1 MAAEAVGGVAI
12 QFLLEKL
19 ISVSAEQINLY
30 RDFKKDLQRLK
41 SSLTMIQSFL
51 NDAEKKQITDE
62 AVERWLHKLEGVAFD
77 ADNVLDELHYQHL
90 SKEIHNQDKM
100 KKNKCHFFFPHCI
113 PNTHRLKMAR
123 KIKDVLQNLEEIN
136 KEATDYGLQ
145 KAVVGAYAPVTG
157 SSAGRETDA
166 FNIDPI
172 FLGREGDVS
181 EIVKT
186 ITTLPNDQV
195 LSILPIVG
203 MGGLGKTTVARNVLD
218 HEAIKAHFAKRFWVH
233 VSQNFDAKILFNKIL
248 TSLTGTNARLGD
260 KQAVLEELQKK
271 LGAQRFLLVLDDV
284 WNENHEIWGDFIN
297 PLRKIT
303 SATGNGIVVTTRSEN
318 VASLVKTF
326 PTMHK
331 LNNLSEDECWSIIKT
346 KSFGEGAIPS
356 EFERIGVSIAKRCQ
370 GLPLAARVVGGLLRG
385 KSINEWMSIDEKW
398 LSDLKDENPVS
409 KILKLSFDH
418 LSPPSLKKCFAYCS
432 IYPKGYFLERE
443 RLVELWMA
451 EGFLGGNDDME
462 ILGNKFFNK
471 LLENSLLLQVAKT
484 SSRYNMH
491 DLVHDLASSILNS
504 SDQVRYMGRQSCA
517 SLNEQA
523 TWLRSLLSNDKICI
537 LVFSKFKSLHVLIL
551 MGNCVEELP
560 NSINELIHLRCLDV
574 SGTKLKY
581 LPDSV
586 GELYH
591 LQTLRAS
598 NYVLKKLPNTLKNLI
613 GLRHL
618 HIPRIELPA
627 EMGRLTSLRTL
638 PYFGVGDEKGCR
650 ISELECLKNLK
661 GKLEIYNLEKVH
673 DKEEAKRADLLR
685 KPNIVDLVLTWD
697 EDREGGN
704 GDESVLEGLQPHPNL
719 ESLKICGFGG
729 RSLPSWCSKMS
740 RLNKLMEIR
749 LEDCKKC
756 EQVPM
761 LGHLPHLKN
770 LYLDGLVN
778 VRSIGSSFYGI
789 DDKCVSFPALERL
802 ELREMSELT
811 EWLKAELPS
820 AAPENDQRLVL
831 FPRLEYLQIRYC
843 WQLKSAPSHFP
854 CLKELLIDEVESEL
868 PLASICGINLISLTK
883 LQIESIDGL
892 TCLPD
897 WLFLKNQNLSELEIT
912 DCRNLTHL
920 VPCLEGGGTALTDLE
935 IRNCPELRELPD
947 DLHTLSAL
955 ENLTIYGCSKLKTIP
970 YPHETHNDDDDEQL
984 LLGLSCLRRLSI
996 VYCDELTNLPIELCA
1011 ESLES
1016 LRLDGLMNL
1025 RMNMGTLIGY
1035 CLQKMPRLS
1044 KLMIVDVPTTNNPW
1058 EIVSSFSF
1066 CNLKNLTISCDE
1078 YSVSVVDA
1086 ILKASAKSLYTLQL
1100 HGTEHSRELPGQ
1112 LQHLTALFMLYLLD
1126 FGEMEELPDWVI
1138 GNNNLSSSLQLLSLS
1153 GCKKLRY
1160 LPSKEAMLRVTNLSI
1175 SNCPMLHIKG
1185 GDSDYGS
1192 EWPKISHTPSV
1203 YVDGV
1208 QIPTHAQ

>member
-62 AVERWLHKLEGVAFD
+62 AVERWLHKLEGQNEEEEQVP
-77 ADNVLDELHYQHL
+77 
-90 SKEIHNQDKM
+90 
-100 KKNKCHFFFPHCI
+100 FFL

-123 KIKDVLQNLEEIN
+123 KIKDVLQNLEAIN

-157 SSAGRETDA
+157 SSAGWETDA

-186 ITTLPNDQV
+186 MTTLPNDQV

-248 TSLTGTNARLGD
+248 TTLTGTNAALGD
-260 KQAVLEELQKK
+260 KQAVLEKLQKE
-271 LGAQRFLLVLDDV
+271 LGAHRFLLVLDDV

-331 LNNLSEDECWSIIKT
+331 LNNLSEDECWSIIKA
-346 KSFGEGAIPS
+346 KSFGEGDIPS

-370 GLPLAARVVGGLLRG
+370 GLPLAAKVVGGLLRD
-385 KSINEWMSIDEKW
+385 KSIDEWMSIDEKW

-462 ILGNKFFNK
+462 ILGNKFFNR
-471 LLENSLLLQVAKT
+471 LLENSLLLQVAKI

-491 DLVHDLASSILNS
+491 DLVHDLASSVLNS
-504 SDQVRYMGRQSCA
+504 SDQVRYMGWQSCA

-537 LVFSKFKSLHVLIL
+537 LMFSKFKSLHVLIL
-551 MGNCVEELP
+551 MGNCVGELP
-560 NSINELIHLRCLDV
+560 SSINELIHLRCLDV
-574 SGTKLKY
+574 SDTKLKC

-591 LQTLRAS
+591 LQTLRAGK
-598 NYVLKKLPNTLKNLI
+598 YGLKKLPNTLKNLI

-618 HIPRIELPA
+618 HIPRNELPP

-650 ISELECLKNLK
+650 ITELECLKNLE
-661 GKLEIYNLEKVH
+661 GKLEIFNLEKVR
-673 DKEEAKRADLLR
+673 DKEEATRADLLR
-685 KPNIVDLVLTWD
+685 KPNLVELVLKWS
-697 EDREGGN
+697 REAGN
-704 GDESVLEGLQPHPNL
+704 GNESVLEGLQPHPNL

-729 RSLPSWCSKMS
+729 RSLPSWCSNMS
-740 RLNKLMEIR
+740 GLNKLMEIR
-749 LEDCKKC
+749 LERCKEC

-778 VRSIGSSFYGI
+778 
-789 DDKCVSFPALERL
+789 
-802 ELREMSELT
+802 LRRMPELT
-811 EWLKAELPS
+811 EWLEAELPS
-820 AAPENDQRLVL
+820 AAPENDQRLVV
-831 FPRLEYLQIRYC
+831 FPRLVYLQIKYC
-843 WQLKSAPSHFP
+843 RKLKSAPS
-854 CLKELLIDEVESEL
+854 
-868 PLASICGINLISLTK
+868 
-883 LQIESIDGL
+883 
-892 TCLPD
+892 
-897 WLFLKNQNLSELEIT
+897 
-912 DCRNLTHL
+912 
-920 VPCLEGGGTALTDLE
+920 GGTALRNLE
-935 IRNCPELRELPD
+935 IRKCPELRELPD

-955 ENLTIYGCSKLKTIP
+955 EKLAIYGCSKLKTIP
-970 YPHETHNDDDDEQL
+970 YPHETHNDDVDEQL

-996 VYCDELTNLPIELCA
+996 EHCDELTNLPIELCV

-1016 LRLDGLMNL
+1016 LTLSGLMNL

-1035 CLQKMPRLS
+1035 CMQKMPRLS
-1044 KLMIVDVPTTNNPW
+1044 ELMIVDVPTTNNPW
-1058 EIVSSFSF
+1058 EIV
-1066 CNLKNLTISCDE
+1066 
-1078 YSVSVVDA
+1078 VVDA
-1086 ILKASAKSLYTLQL
+1086 ILKATTKSLYGLAL
-1100 HGTEHSRELPGQ
+1100 HGTERSRELPGQ
-1112 LQHLTALFMLYLLD
+1112 LQHLTALSRLRLYD

-1138 GNNNLSSSLQLLSLS
+1138 GNNNNDNNNLSSSMHMLSLY

-1160 LPSKEAMLRVTNLSI
+1160 LPSKEAMLRLITLNI
-1175 SNCPMLHIKG
+1175 SDCPMLDIKG

-1192 EWPKISHTPSV
+1192 EWPQISHIPRV
-1203 YVDGV
+1203 YVDGN

>member
-1 MAAEAVGGVAI
+1 MIKDFLDDADKQQITREAV
-12 QFLLEKL
+12 K
-19 ISVSAEQINLY
+19 
-30 RDFKKDLQRLK
+30 
-41 SSLTMIQSFL
+41 
-51 NDAEKKQITDE
+51 
-62 AVERWLHKLEGVAFD
+62 RWLKKLEVVAFD
-77 ADNVLDELHYQHL
+77 ADNVLDEINYQLL
-90 SKEIHNQDKM
+90 SNQIQTKVRG
-100 KKNKCHFFFPHCI
+100 FILRPI
-113 PNTHRLKMAR
+113 RRIKMAR
-123 KIKDVLQNLEEIN
+123 KIKDINQNLEEIN
-136 KEATDYGLQ
+136 LEANKYGLE
-145 KAVVGAYAPVTG
+145 KTVVGEYAPITHL
-157 SSAGRETDA
+157 ETDS

-186 ITTLPNDQV
+186 MTTLPNDQV

-218 HEAIKAHFAKRFWVH
+218 HEAIKAHFTKCFWVH

-248 TSLTGTNARLGD
+248 TSLTGTNAGLGD

-297 PLRKIT
+297 SLRKIT

-346 KSFGEGAIPS
+346 KSFGEGDIPS

-370 GLPLAARVVGGLLRG
+370 GLPLAAKVVGGLLRD
-385 KSINEWMSIDEKW
+385 KSIDEWLSIDEKW

-537 LVFSKFKSLHVLIL
+537 LMFSKFKSLHVLIL
-551 MGNCVEELP
+551 MDNCVEELP

-574 SGTKLKY
+574 SDTKNKC

-618 HIPRIELPA
+618 HIRRIELPP
-627 EMGRLTSLRTL
+627 EIGRLTSLRTL
-638 PYFGVGDEKGCR
+638 PYFGVGDEKGR
-650 ISELECLKNLK
+650 GIGELECLKNLE
-661 GKLEIYNLEKVH
+661 GKLEIYSLEKVR
-673 DKEEAKRADLLR
+673 DKEEAKRADLLQ
-685 KPNIVDLVLTWD
+685 KPNIVELVLTWSY
-697 EDREGGN
+697 REGGN
-704 GDESVLEGLQPHPNL
+704 GNESVLEGLQPHPNL

-740 RLNKLMEIR
+740 GLNKLREIR
-749 LEDCKKC
+749 LEDCIEC

-770 LYLDGLVN
+770 LYLIYLVN

-789 DDKCVSFPALERL
+789 DEKCVSFPALERL
-802 ELREMSELT
+802 ELSGMPELT
-811 EWLKAELPS
+811 EWLEAELPS
-820 AAPENDQRLVL
+820 AAPENDQRLVV
-831 FPRLEYLQIRYC
+831 FPRLEYLRIGYC
-843 WQLKSAPSHFP
+843 RKLKSAPSHFP

-868 PLASICGINLISLTK
+868 PLVSICGINLISLTK
-883 LQIESIDGL
+883 LHIQSIDGL

-897 WLFLKNQNLSELEIT
+897 WLFRKNQNLSKLKIKG
-912 DCRNLTHL
+912 CHNLTHL
-920 VPCLEGGGTALTDLE
+920 VPCLEGGGTALRDLE
-935 IRNCPELRELPD
+935 IQNCPELRELPD

-955 ENLTIYGCSKLKTIP
+955 ENLAIYGCSKLKTIP

-996 VYCDELTNLPIELCA
+996 IKCGGLTNLPSEMIESCA

-1016 LRLDGLMNL
+1016 LRL
-1025 RMNMGTLIGY
+1025 
-1035 CLQKMPRLS
+1035 S
-1044 KLMIVDVPTTNNPW
+1044 
-1058 EIVSSFSF
+1058 EIVGSFSP
-1066 CNLKNLTISCDE
+1066 CNLIDLSISCDE
-1078 YSVSVVDA
+1078 YSISAVDA
-1086 ILKASAKSLYTLQL
+1086 ILKATTKSLHRLTL
-1100 HGTEHSRELPGQ
+1100 HGTAHSRELPGQ
-1112 LQHLTALFMLYLLD
+1112 LQHLTALSTLWLYD

-1138 GNNNLSSSLQLLSLS
+1138 GNNNNNNNNLSSSLQILYLSR
-1153 GCKKLRY
+1153 CKKLRY
-1160 LPSKEAMLRVTNLSI
+1160 LPSKEAMLRLTKLHI
-1175 SNCPMLHIKG
+1175 SACPMLHIKG
-1185 GDSDYGS
+1185 RDGDYGS
-1192 EWPKISHTPSV
+1192 ERPKISHIPFV
-1203 YVDGV
+1203 YVDWV

>member
-30 RDFKKDLQRLK
+30 RDFNKELKRLK

-100 KKNKCHFFFPHCI
+100 KKKNKCHFFFPHCI

-123 KIKDVLQNLEEIN
+123 KIKDVLQNLEAIN

-166 FNIDPI
+166 FSIDPI
-172 FLGREGDVS
+172 FLGRESDVS

-186 ITTLPNDQV
+186 MTTLPNDQV
-195 LSILPIVG
+195 LSILPIFG

-218 HEAIKAHFAKRFWVH
+218 HEAVKAHFAKRFWVH

-248 TSLTGTNARLGD
+248 TSLTGTNTELGD

-271 LGAQRFLLVLDDV
+271 LGAHRFLLVLDDV

-297 PLRKIT
+297 SLRKIT

-331 LNNLSEDECWSIIKT
+331 LNNLLETECWSIIKT
-346 KSFGEGAIPS
+346 KSFGEGDIPS
-356 EFERIGVSIAKRCQ
+356 EFERIGVSIAKRCK
-370 GLPLAARVVGGLLRG
+370 GLPLAAKVVGGLLRD
-385 KSINEWMSIDEKW
+385 KSIDEWMSIDEKW

-537 LVFSKFKSLHVLIL
+537 LMFSKFKSLHVLIL
-551 MGNCVEELP
+551 MDNCVEELP
-560 NSINELIHLRCLDV
+560 NSIKELIHLRCLDV
-574 SGTKLKY
+574 SDTELKC
-581 LPDSV
+581 LPDSI

-591 LQTLRAS
+591 LQTLRACDD
-598 NYVLKKLPNTLKNLI
+598 LEKLPNTLKNLI

-618 HIPRIELPA
+618 HIPQIELPP

-650 ISELECLKNLK
+650 ISELECLKNLE
-661 GKLEIYNLEKVH
+661 GKLEIFNLEKVH
-673 DKEEAKRADLLR
+673 DKEEAKRADLLQ
-685 KPNIVDLVLTWD
+685 KPNIVELVLTWD
-697 EDREGGN
+697 EDRESGN
-704 GDESVLEGLQPHPNL
+704 DDESVLEGLQPHPNL

-729 RSLPSWCSKMS
+729 RSLPSWCSNMS
-740 RLNKLMEIR
+740 GLNKLMEIR
-749 LEDCKKC
+749 LEDCIEC

-770 LYLDGLVN
+770 LYLIYLVN
-778 VRSIGSSFYGI
+778 VKSIGSSFYGI
-789 DDKCVSFPALERL
+789 DEKCVSFPALERL
-802 ELREMSELT
+802 ELRAMPKLT
-811 EWLKAELPS
+811 EWLEAELPS
-820 AAPENDQRLVL
+820 AAPETDQRLVV
-831 FPRLEYLQIRYC
+831 FPRLEYLRIRYC
-843 WQLKSAPSHFP
+843 RQLKSAPSHFP
-854 CLKELLIDEVESEL
+854 CLTELLIDEVESEL

-883 LQIESIDGL
+883 LQIKSIDGL

-897 WLFLKNQNLSELEIT
+897 WLFRKNQNLSKLEIT

-920 VPCLEGGGTALTDLE
+920 VPCLEGGGTALRDLE

-947 DLHTLSAL
+947 DLQTLSAL

-970 YPHETHNDDDDEQL
+970 YPHETHNDDEQL

-1016 LRLDGLMNL
+1016 LTLRGLMNL

-1035 CLQKMPRLS
+1035 CMQKMPRLS
-1044 KLMIVDVPTTNNPW
+1044 ELIIFDVPTTNNPW
-1058 EIVSSFSF
+1058 EIVGSFTPG
-1066 CNLKNLTISCDE
+1066 NLRDLTISYDE
-1078 YSVSVVDA
+1078 YSISVVDA
-1086 ILKASAKSLYTLQL
+1086 ILKATTKSLRVLRL
-1100 HGTEHSRELPGQ
+1100 HGTEHSRELPSQ
-1112 LQHLTALFMLYLLD
+1112 LQHLTALYELYLYD
-1126 FGEMEELPDWVI
+1126 FVEMEELPDWVI
-1138 GNNNLSSSLQLLSLS
+1138 GNNNNNSFQKLLSLS
-1153 GCKKLRY
+1153 GCNKLRC
-1160 LPSKEAMLRVTNLSI
+1160 LPSKEAMLHLTKLYI
-1175 SNCPMLHIKG
+1175 LDCPMLHIKG
-1185 GDSDYGS
+1185 RDGDDGS
-1192 EWPKISHTPSV
+1192 EWPKISHIPFV
-1203 YVDGV
+1203 YVDRV
-1208 QIPTHAQ
+1208 RIPTHAQ